1 MQDAGAGGAEGG
13 AGGQAARGGPAG
25 ADLEAAAADEVPQVA
40 RAPHAPGPGG
50 DAEPAAGRPGS
61 GVHEFTL
68 TVPFRSPLEAEIARG
83 SLAPDAEPHGGVVHK
98 EFTLNGSVLAVR
110 WTAEDPRLLRISI
123 VNFLDQLSLV
133 VRTMQRFGPPVFR

>member
-1 MQDAGAGGAEGG
+1 MARAVLAVQVVLVARGLTVATSEGAAGGGALQSEGT
-13 AGGQAARGGPAG
+13 
-25 ADLEAAAADEVPQVA
+25 
-40 RAPHAPGPGG
+40 PHAPG
-50 DAEPAAGRPGS
+50 
-61 GVHEFTL
+61 TL

-123 VNFLDQLSLV
+123 INFLDQLSLV

>member
-1 MQDAGAGGAEGG
+1 MARVVLAVQVVLVARGLNVTTAEGAAGGGAPQSEGT
-13 AGGQAARGGPAG
+13 PY
-25 ADLEAAAADEVPQVA
+25 
-40 RAPHAPGPGG
+40 APG
-50 DAEPAAGRPGS
+50 
-61 GVHEFTL
+61 TL

-123 VNFLDQLSLV
+123 INFLDQLSLV